1 MRNQR
6 GRLYVDPTFQKKLL
20 SRVLLYWVFYHGTV
34 WHLMFLL
41 HFVGVGMKQD
51 PAAPP
56 KSFGALYVE
65 FTGEHLWVILC
76 FLVMLPVL
84 GRDML
89 KFSHRIAG
97 PLVRF
102 RNTLQSMVDGKPVAT
117 VKLRDKDF
125 LTDFLVVFNRM
136 LDTWN
141 ARLNRPAPPA
151 VQEADLEFAES
162 R

>member
-6 GRLYVDPTFQKKLL
+6 GRLYVDPAFQKKLL
-20 SRVLLYWVFYHGTV
+20 SRVLMYWIFYHGTV

-41 HFVGVGMKQD
+41 HFIGVGMKQD

-56 KSFGALYVE
+56 KSFGTLYVE
-65 FTGEHLWVILC
+65 FTVEHLWVIVC
-76 FLVMLPVL
+76 FVVMLPVL

-102 RNTLQSMVDGKPVAT
+102 RNTMQAMVDGKSVAS

-141 ARLNRPAPPA
+141 ARLHRTAPRPAD
-151 VQEADLEFAES
+151 EADLELVES